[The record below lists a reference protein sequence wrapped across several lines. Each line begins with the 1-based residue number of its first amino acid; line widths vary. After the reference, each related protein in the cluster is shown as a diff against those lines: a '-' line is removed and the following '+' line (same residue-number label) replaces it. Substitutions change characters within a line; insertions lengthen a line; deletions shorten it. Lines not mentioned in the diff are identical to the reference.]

1 LIDCNMVVKEKTLY
15 YLQEK
20 NLSESINMI
29 KIRDLHNNLNDNLDK
44 NNTINKI
51 KLKV

>member
-1 LIDCNMVVKEKTLY
+1 MVVKEKTLY

-29 KIRDLHNNLNDNLDK
+29 KIRDLHNNLNDNL
-44 NNTINKI
+44 NNNQINSKAKVKI
-51 KLKV
+51 